1 MLERLFK
8 LQANGTTVRKEVLAG
23 FTTFLT
29 MAYIIVVNPS
39 ILSAT
44 GMDFGAVF
52 VATCLAATIGTL
64 IMGLWANYP
73 IALAPGM
80 GLNAFFSFTVVG
92 GMGYSWQVALGA
104 VFISGFIFF
113 LLSIFKVREWI
124 INSIPMSLRF
134 GISAGIGFFLALIAL
149 KNAGIVIDNP
159 ATLVGLGDVKVA
171 ESLLFF
177 GGFVLICALSFRKI
191 TGAVMIGII
200 AATAPRSPVPP
211 GAAAMGLGMVEYDG
225 FASAPPSLAPTFMQL
240 DLAGALNIGMISV
253 IFAFLFV
260 DLFDTSGTLIGAAQ
274 RGGLL
279 DKDGKLPRLGRALMS
294 DSVATMSGAALGTS
308 TTTSYIESTAGIS
321 AGGRTGLTAVV
332 VAALFMACLLLSPIA
347 SIIPAYATAPAL
359 LYVAVLMAS
368 GLKLIEWDD
377 VTEAAPAVVTA
388 LMMPLTFSIAN
399 GIALGFVTY
408 AILKALSGR
417 WSDLNPSVVI
427 IAVVFILKFIFLDA
441 A

>member
-1 MLERLFK
+1 MLEKLFQ
-8 LQANGTTVRKEVLAG
+8 LQAHGTTVKREVIAG

-39 ILSAT
+39 ILSET

-52 VATCLAATIGTL
+52 VATCLAAVIGTL

-92 GMGYSWQVALGA
+92 SMGYSWEVALGA
-104 VFISGFIFF
+104 VFLSGVIFF

-124 INSIPMSLRF
+124 INSIPLSLRF

-149 KNAGIVIDNP
+149 KNAGIVVDNP
-159 ATLVGLGDVKVA
+159 ATLVGMGDVKTPEAV
-171 ESLLFF
+171 LFF
-177 GGFVLICALSFRKI
+177 LGFVAICAMAYRQI
-191 TGAVMIGII
+191 TGAVVIGILAI
-200 AATAPRSPVPP
+200 TVV
-211 GAAAMGLGMVEYDG
+211 AMAMGMVEYDG
-225 FASAPPSLAPTFMQL
+225 LVSAPPSLAPTLMQL
-240 DLAGALNIGMISV
+240 DIAGAFNVGMISV

-260 DLFDTSGTLIGAAQ
+260 DLFDTSGTLIGSAQ

-308 TTTSYIESTAGIS
+308 TTTSYVESTAGIT

-332 VAALFMACLLLSPIA
+332 VAALFLASLLFAPIA
-347 SIIPAYATAPAL
+347 SVIPAYATAPAL
-359 LYVAVLMAS
+359 LYVAVLMAG
-368 GLKLIEWDD
+368 GLKLIDWDN

-388 LMMPLTFSIAN
+388 LVMPLTFSIAD
-399 GIALGFVTY
+399 GIAAGFITY
-408 AILKALSGR
+408 AAVKALSGR
-417 WSDLNPSVVI
+417 WSDLNPSVSL
-427 IAVVFILKFIFLDA
+427 IAVVFVLKFIFLDA
-441 A
+441 